1 MLPKNT
7 SNSRTPSLTAQQ
19 SYGNIKTI
27 ILYKLLVFT
36 VPDIKKKK
44 KKIHNPVTRVFSAP
58 LE

>member
-27 ILYKLLVFT
+27 ILYKLLVFM
-36 VPDIKKKK
+36 VPDIKK